1 MGSARLLALA
11 LAAGC
16 GRPSHFAAPRSLTG
30 PERFDGSAAL
40 ADAETSGR
48 AAPIAPPQPLSPNI
62 VVDQFGYLPL
72 SEKIAVLRSPQVG
85 FDKAMT
91 YTPSA
96 SYALVDAR
104 SGEKRFE
111 AAPIAWNG
119 GATDASS
126 GDKVWWFDFSTVT
139 RPGDY
144 FVLDER
150 ANVRSAV
157 FTVATAVYRDVLVQ
171 ATRMFYYQR
180 DGIAKEARYAGTDW
194 ADGVAHPQDAKC
206 GFYRDG
212 SAPQDLHGG
221 WFDAGD
227 QKRYTNWGASDVI
240 ELLRA
245 YVENPT
251 AFTDD
256 TNIPESGNGVAD
268 ILDEV
273 KWELDWMTRMQQPD
287 GAMLSIAAHEG
298 ASPPSSDTS
307 PCRYGPPN
315 TSATL
320 TSAAAFAF
328 ASTVF
333 GSAGGAS
340 TAYPGYAAA
349 LRARAEKAWTWAVA
363 NPSVQFFN
371 APMNGGVAEQEVDA
385 KALLHKRLQAA
396 VFLFE
401 LTGAAEYKAFFDA
414 NSSSLLS
421 SFDPFHIEPIDTALE
436 YTRCQGATGSVVRSI
451 ASRFKSSIEGPSY
464 FGVQAAGKDPYFAYL
479 DEYIWGSNMTKA
491 AQGNMFADVAAFGI
505 DAAASAPAMTYAA
518 RYAHYVHGV
527 NPLHLVY
534 LSNMGDHGAESY
546 VTRFFH
552 TWFGHGT
559 DWDAVGVSKYGP
571 PPGYLTGGAN
581 PSYRWRACCPSKCPE
596 GPCGAAPLSPPTGQP
611 PQKSYLDFN
620 DSTPLD
626 SWEVTEPDDGYQA
639 AYVRLLSKLVP

>member
-1 MGSARLLALA
+1 VDA
-11 LAAGC
+11 AAGA
-16 GRPSHFAAPRSLTG
+16 GAARTVAP
-30 PERFDGSAAL
+30 L
-40 ADAETSGR
+40 A
-48 AAPIAPPQPLSPNI
+48 PQALSPNI
-62 VVDQFGYLPL
+62 VVDQFGYLPA
-72 SEKIAVLRSPQVG
+72 SEKIAVVRSPRVG
-85 FDKAMT
+85 FDRAMT
-91 YTPSA
+91 FAPGAT
-96 SYALVDAR
+96 YAVVDAR
-104 SGEKRFE
+104 SGEKLFE
-111 AAPIAWNG
+111 AAPIVWNG
-119 GATDASS
+119 GATDPSS
-126 GDKVWWFDFSTVT
+126 GDEVWWFDFSTVT
-139 RPGDY
+139 APGDY
-144 FVLDER
+144 FVLDES

-157 FTVATAVYRDVLVQ
+157 FAISSAAYRDVLVQ

-180 DGIAKEARYAGTDW
+180 DGIAKEAKYAGADW
-194 ADGVAHPQDAKC
+194 ADGMAHPQDAKC
-206 GFYRDG
+206 GFYSDG

-245 YVENPT
+245 YVESPA

-268 ILDEV
+268 LLDEV
-273 KWELDWMTRMQQPD
+273 KWELDWMGRMQQSD

-328 ASTVF
+328 ASNVF
-333 GSAGGAS
+333 GAVGTAS
-340 TAYPGYAAA
+340 TAYPGYAAT
-349 LRARAEKAWTWAVA
+349 LRSRAERAWTWAAA
-363 NPSVQFFN
+363 NPQVKFFN

-401 LTGAAEYKAFFDA
+401 LTGEAKYRSFFDA

-421 SFDPFHIEPIDTALE
+421 SFDPFYIEPIDTALE
-436 YTRCQGATGSVVRSI
+436 YTHANGATASVARSI
-451 ASRFKSSIEGPSY
+451 TRRFKSNIEGARY

-479 DEYIWGSNMTKA
+479 DEYIWGSNKTKA
-491 AQGNMFADVAAFGI
+491 AQGNMFADVAVFAV
-505 DAAASAPAMTYAA
+505 DPAASARAMTYAA
-518 RYAHYVHGV
+518 RYVHYVHGV

-534 LSNMGDHGAESY
+534 LSNMGEYGAESF

-559 DWDAVGVSKYGP
+559 NWDAVGVSRYGP
-571 PPGYLTGGAN
+571 PAGYLTGGAN
-581 PSYRWRACCPSKCPE
+581 PSYTWKSCCPSKCSD
-596 GPCGAAPLSPPTGQP
+596 GPCGAATLSPPAGQP

-626 SWEVTEPDDGYQA
+626 SWEVTEPDDAYQA
-639 AYVRLLSKLVP
+639 AYVRLLSKLVQ